1 MRSKI
6 IFLSVMLAACGS
18 NISHLSPYKMDI
30 RQGNFVTPEMREKLK
45 LGMTKQQV
53 RYVLGTPLLSDVFHG
68 ERWDYAYSLVRGG
81 KLIEKHGMTLEFD
94 GENLARIHDGVL
106 PDELASPV
114 PISAVASS
122 PTSQAVEIAALQ
134 AASAVAVPTPVIVAA
149 APEQAISLDETAVTA
164 SVQAWAVAWAA
175 RDLKR
180 YFAAYSAAFKPV
192 HLTSAAWHKQREH
205 LIQKARNIVVDLQDM
220 QVQFNDESHASVKF
234 KQQYHSDVYADE
246 TRKTLQLEKVAGVWL
261 IVAETVEP

>member
-68 ERWDYAYSLVRGG
+68 ERWDYVYSLVRSGA
-81 KLIEKHGMTLEFD
+81 LVEKHGMTLAFD
-94 GENLARIHDGVL
+94 GENLVRIHDGVL

-114 PISAVASS
+114 AISAVAELSA
-122 PTSQAVEIAALQ
+122 PQTAVTPLQ
-134 AASAVAVPTPVIVAA
+134 AASAVVVPAPVLAVVES
-149 APEQAISLDETAVTA
+149 EQAMVRDEAAVKA
-164 SVQAWAVAWAA
+164 SVQAWAAAWSA
-175 RDLKR
+175 RDLKQ
-180 YFAAYSAAFKPV
+180 YFSAYSTAFKPV
-192 HLTSAAWHKQREH
+192 DLTQAAWHKQREQR
-205 LIQKARNIVVDLQDM
+205 IQKARNIAVRLQAM
-220 QVQFNDESHASVKF
+220 QVQFSDENHAVVNL
-234 KQQYHSDVYADE
+234 KQQYRSDLHVYQ
-246 TRKTLQLEKVAGVWL
+246 THKTLQLEKTAGIWL
-261 IVAETVEP
+261 IIAETVEP